1 MKFENKVFPNDEQLN
16 GFADNLEKG
25 PIKLLNLIKLKKYAE
40 YNDGRE
46 TNLTGLEA
54 YTLYGKE
61 TQEHLKKVGAKV
73 VSMGPVSRLNIGEVE
88 ELWDMVAIARYPSR
102 KAMLK
107 MITDPDYIESAKHR
121 SAGLKGQLNIETKTG
136 NS

>member
-73 VSMGPVSRLNIGEVE
+73 IFSGPVSRLMIGEID
-88 ELWDMVAIARYPSR
+88 ELWDLVAIAEYPNR
-102 KAMLK
+102 AAMLK
-107 MITDPDYIESAKHR
+107 MITDPDYIKSSEHR
-121 SAGLKGQLNIETKTG
+121 EAGLEGQLNIEIL
-136 NS
+136 

>member
-46 TNLTGLEA
+46 TNLTGL
-54 YTLYGKE
+54 
-61 TQEHLKKVGAKV
+61 
-73 VSMGPVSRLNIGEVE
+73 
-88 ELWDMVAIARYPSR
+88 
-102 KAMLK
+102 
-107 MITDPDYIESAKHR
+107 
-121 SAGLKGQLNIETKTG
+121 
-136 NS
+136 

>member
-1 MKFENKVFPNDEQLN
+1 MKFENKVFPNDEQLK

-46 TNLTGLEA
+46 TKLTGLEA
-54 YTLYGKE
+54 YKLYGGE

-73 VSMGPVSRLNIGEVE
+73 IFSGPVSRLMIGEID
-88 ELWDMVAIARYPSR
+88 ELWDLIAIAEYPNR
-102 KAMLK
+102 AAMLK
-107 MITDPDYIESAKHR
+107 MITDPEYLKSSEHR
-121 SAGLKGQLNIETKTG
+121 EAALDGQLNIEIL
-136 NS
+136 

>member
-73 VSMGPVSRLNIGEVE
+73 IFSGPVSRLMIGKID
-88 ELWDMVAIARYPSR
+88 ELWDLVAIAEYPNR
-102 KAMLK
+102 AAMLK
-107 MITDPDYIESAKHR
+107 MITDPEYLKSSEHR
-121 SAGLKGQLNIETKTG
+121 EAALEGQLNIEIL
-136 NS
+136 